1 MKKQFLFIGMVLLFS
16 GCAPKMGE
24 DIVIEPSGNVRL
36 ESSGNEVVLGVL
48 ALLGS
53 PVGDGVIRI
62 GTDVK
67 VTNKWHSD
75 VKVIAL
81 DYTLNDAN
89 EVIARGEVK
98 KENSA
103 ALMVA
108 SGNYKNIPL
117 QFRIEPKK
125 LDSKRIM
132 GIVQSKR
139 KLLVK
144 GKAVIAV
151 WGVER
156 EYPFEKEVTK
166 LVQKALMGDV

>member
-1 MKKQFLFIGMVLLFS
+1 MRTQIAMVCAVFLLG
-16 GCAPKMGE
+16 GCAPKMGK
-24 DIVIEPSGNVRL
+24 DIVIEPSSNIRM
-36 ESSGNEVVLGVL
+36 ESSPDEVVLGVL

-53 PVGDGVIRI
+53 SVGDGVIRI

-67 VTNKWHSD
+67 ITNKWHSD

-89 EVIARGEVK
+89 EVIAQGEMVK
-98 KENSA
+98 KSNGSFII
-103 ALMVA
+103 A
-108 SGNYKNIPL
+108 SGHQENIPL

-125 LDSKRIM
+125 IDSKRVL

-144 GKAVIAV
+144 GKAVISV
-151 WGVER
+151 WGIER

-166 LVQKALMGDV
+166 LVQKALMGDG

>member
-1 MKKQFLFIGMVLLFS
+1 MKPLLLVCFMVFFI
-16 GCAPKMGE
+16 GCAPKMGK
-24 DIVIEPSGNVRL
+24 DINVEPSGNIRL

-53 PVGDGVIRI
+53 PLGEGTIRI

-67 VTNKWHSD
+67 VINKWHSD
-75 VKVIAL
+75 VEVIAL
-81 DYTLNDAN
+81 DYTLNDGDA
-89 EVIARGEVK
+89 VIAQGEMT
-98 KENSA
+98 KEKSQTF
-103 ALMVA
+103 LVA
-108 SGNYKNIPL
+108 SGNQILIPL

-125 LDSKRIM
+125 LDSKRLL

-144 GKAVIAV
+144 GKAVIEV
-151 WGVER
+151 WGIER

-166 LVQKALMGDV
+166 LVQKALMGDE